1 MRVANFVAGV
11 GRLGPCV
18 LRDELAQ
25 GSGVRPG
32 GAGPQEDYARL
43 AGPVCVSSSDLGP
56 LSSGGFQRTSQH
68 REVLEVVMGS
78 ESGWVGRPGPVPL
91 TARRQE
97 FAGLIAR
104 GVSNSGACRMVGVNR
119 RTGTRWRY
127 GRTVTSSSGAELH
140 YQPMTTTTA
149 LLSARFLSEDERVVI
164 GDRVRAGS
172 SLRAIGGELGR
183 PASTISREVHRNGD
197 AESGHYRPFAAH
209 RLALARLARPR
220 ERRLAGDPVLR
231 EQVQRWLDRRWGP
244 EQIANTLRAEF
255 PDNPAWHLVHESI
268 YQAIYAKDATLGRD
282 RFACLRTRR
291 RRRRPH
297 RKPDG

>member
-1 MRVANFVAGV
+1 
-11 GRLGPCV
+11 
-18 LRDELAQ
+18 
-25 GSGVRPG
+25 
-32 GAGPQEDYARL
+32 
-43 AGPVCVSSSDLGP
+43 
-56 LSSGGFQRTSQH
+56 
-68 REVLEVVMGS
+68 MGS
-78 ESGWVGRPGPVPL
+78 VRSRVGRPGPVPL
-91 TARRQE
+91 TAQRQE
-97 FAGLIAR
+97 FARLIAR
-104 GVSNSGACRMVGVNR
+104 GVSNSEACRMVGVNR

-164 GDRVRAGS
+164 GDRAGAGS
-172 SLRAIGGELGR
+172 SLRAIGRELGR
-183 PASTISREVHRNGD
+183 PASTISREVHRNRD
-197 AESGHYRPFAAH
+197 AESGRYRPFAAH
-209 RLALARLARPR
+209 RMALRRLARPR

-244 EQIANTLRAEF
+244 AQIANTLRAEF

-282 RFACLRTRR
+282 RFGCLRTRR